1 MDGQKNN
8 YIMEDQNKNNNQFQ
22 IELKDDIAQG
32 TYSNLAVI
40 SHSSSEFVLDFIR
53 VVPGVPK
60 HRVQSRVIMAP
71 EHAKR
76 LLRALL
82 DNVNKYEANFGEIHL
97 IEDDARRDQNKGTY
111 MPPLSEFKGEA

>member
-1 MDGQKNN
+1 MD
-8 YIMEDQNKNNNQFQ
+8 DQNKNNNQFQ

-32 TYSNLAVI
+32 TYANMAVI

-53 VVPGVPK
+53 MVPGVPK

-76 LLRALL
+76 LLRALQE
-82 DNVNKYEANFGEIHL
+82 NVNRYEAALGEIKL
-97 IEDDARRDQNKGTY
+97 IEDQRREQNKGTY
-111 MPPLSEFKGEA
+111 MPPLSDFKGEA